1 MALPKINYPS
11 YKCTV
16 PSSGEIVTYRPFTV
30 ADEKLLLTAAQ
41 SESIDEMME
50 STKNLIENCVTG
62 ISDFDSLTTYDIDYL
77 FLQLRIKSI
86 SPTAEL
92 FFKNMQCEKTGGECD
107 KTMKVTINLE
117 DIKVQ
122 QYDANDKSFK
132 DYKPSS
138 KKNVV
143 ELTDN
148 IGIILRHPT
157 MKERG
162 LEYFKDDF
170 TEDDFIKSCIVS
182 VYDEEGVYTRGQ
194 DFTDEEFD
202 EWYDGLTSS
211 VKAKAKEFLENIPEL
226 HYETSFVCKECGFTE
241 KMSFRSMED
250 FFG

>member
-16 PSSGEIVTYRPFTV
+16 PSSGKIVSYRPFTV

-50 STKNLIENCVTG
+50 STKNLIENCVNG
-62 ISDFDSLTTYDIDYL
+62 IDDFDSLTTYDIDYL

-92 FFKNMQCEKTGGECD
+92 LFRNMQCEKTGGECD
-107 KTMKVTINLE
+107 KTMKVSINLE
-117 DIKVQ
+117 DVTVK
-122 QYDANDKSFK
+122 QYDQETEKYK
-132 DYKPSS
+132 DYTPS
-138 KKNVV
+138 KKQNVV
-143 ELTDN
+143 ELTDT
-148 IGIILRHPT
+148 IGITLRHPT
-157 MKERG
+157 LKERG
-162 LEYFKDDF
+162 LEYFKEDF

-182 VYDEEGVYTRGQ
+182 VYDEEGVYTKGQ

-202 EWYDGLTSS
+202 EWYDGLASS
-211 VKAKAKEFLENIPEL
+211 AKAKAKEFLENIPEL
-226 HYETSFVCKECGFTE
+226 HYETNFVCKECGFTE
-241 KMSFRSMED
+241 KMTFNTLED